1 MTIGLGP
8 GRLAGKDIA
17 RALTGV
23 PPHGRWRRG
32 ALRGLCCPHV
42 NDLSSTAAAL
52 VSTRAEYAHLFAVYV
67 PIAAAVFGIVLLLVG
82 GAVVRYRN
90 GGTPSRRNDSTL
102 LEGSYAL
109 LLVCIVGFLL
119 YETFSAEHQVDTV
132 ANRERPSLTIDVT
145 AARWEWAFA
154 YPGHGITSRSGRIG
168 HQPLVVPADRAIRF
182 NLASQDVIHS
192 MWIPALD
199 FKRDL
204 IPGYTE
210 HVTLTFTKQGSFGGE
225 CAEFCGDYHSE
236 MIFEV
241 HVLSAGRFARWL
253 ASHRMIGA
261 GTNTVAATGTPA
273 GGAA

>member
-1 MTIGLGP
+1 
-8 GRLAGKDIA
+8 
-17 RALTGV
+17 
-23 PPHGRWRRG
+23 
-32 ALRGLCCPHV
+32 V
-42 NDLSSTAAAL
+42 NDLQSSAAAL
-52 VSTRAEYAHLFAVYV
+52 ISTRAEYAHLFAVYV
-67 PIAAAVFGIVLLLVG
+67 PIAVAVFVIVLLLVG
-82 GAVVRYRN
+82 VAVLRN
-90 GGTPSRRNDSTL
+90 RDVGVPSGRNDATV

-109 LLVCIVGFLL
+109 LLVCVVGFLL
-119 YETFSAEHQVDTV
+119 YETFSAEHRVDTV

-154 YPGHGITSRSGRIG
+154 YPGRGITVRSGRIG

-210 HVTLTFTKQGSFGGE
+210 HVTLTFTQLGSFGGQ
-225 CAEFCGDYHSE
+225 CAEFCGEYHSE

-241 HVLSAGRFARWL
+241 RVLSPGRFARWL
-253 ASHRMIGA
+253 ASHRTT
-261 GTNTVAATGTPA
+261 GTGTSSVAATETPA
-273 GGAA
+273 GDAA